1 MKTAILDKAGK
12 PLRMYHG
19 SKNLFSAF
27 DLNRISDYAHFGGG
41 FYFAANYNEARQ
53 HIWSEELHRADG
65 YIYEVE
71 LDISNPLR
79 TMGNLITKTEFQDMD
94 ALQVREFLIQKGYDG
109 VAHIYWDGE
118 LYPDSVVVAFYP
130 EQIRILKIHDLR
142 DSRE

>member
-19 SKNLFSAF
+19 SKNLFSTFEIEKASPF
-27 DLNRISDYAHFGGG
+27 SLWGGG
-41 FYFAANYNEARQ
+41 FYFTANYDAARL
-53 HIWSEELHRADG
+53 HILDENLNRADG

-71 LDISNPLR
+71 LEITNPMP
-79 TMGNLITKTEFQDMD
+79 TMGDLIARKEYQGMN
-94 ALQVREFLIQKGYDG
+94 ALEIREQLIKDGYDG

-130 EQIRILKIHDLR
+130 EQIRILNIQEIR
-142 DSRE
+142 GEEQ